1 MAHYRGYAM
10 RKMWLIIVREFM
22 ERVRKKSFV
31 VATFVTPLLMV
42 VMMVAPSL
50 IMLYGSSD
58 QKQVVVVDRSG
69 MVAERLVSTPE
80 VKFIDQSNLSKREA
94 CEIYGEDS
102 GVMGVLY
109 VGSEIECRDSV
120 QLITNES
127 SSIMIDEV
135 ISRQISDI
143 VEREKLRAYDI
154 ENLDQILASVATNIE
169 LATYENNGTGEEAT
183 MESTSSG
190 INYVL
195 GLILGMML
203 YMLLIL
209 YGQMVLTSVV
219 EEKSS
224 RVIDVMVTS
233 STPFQIMMGKI
244 LGVALVALTQVAIWA
259 VMVIAAS
266 KFLLPLVFSAELVAT
281 NDMMMQSIIGTLSD
295 TGYLASLFGCLALYM
310 MGGFLLYAALYAA
323 AGSAVD
329 TVQEGQ
335 QYNTLIMMPI
345 ILAIMLM
352 MTIFNDP
359 NSPVA
364 FWASMVPF
372 TSPIVMIARIPFGI
386 PWWQIVVSLVVLYA
400 TYIGVVWFAA
410 RIFRVGI
417 FMHGKRPSWRELW
430 QWIRTK

>member
-1 MAHYRGYAM
+1 M
-10 RKMWLIIVREFM
+10 
-22 ERVRKKSFV
+22 
-31 VATFVTPLLMV
+31 
-42 VMMVAPSL
+42 
-50 IMLYGSSD
+50 
-58 QKQVVVVDRSG
+58 VVVDRSG

-80 VKFIDQSNLSKREA
+80 VMFIDQSNLSKREA

-244 LGVALVALTQVAIWA
+244 LGIALVALTQVAIWA

-266 KFLLPLVFSAELVAT
+266 KFLLPLVFSVELVAT
-281 NDMMMQSIIGTLSD
+281 NDMMMQSIVGTLSD

>member
-1 MAHYRGYAM
+1 M
-10 RKMWLIIVREFM
+10 RKIQLIIAREFM
-22 ERVRKKSFV
+22 ERVRKKSFII
-31 VATFVTPLLMV
+31 ATLLTPLLTVGLMI
-42 VMMVAPSL
+42 APTL
-50 IMLYGSSD
+50 FMLYGTSD

-69 MVAERLVSTPE
+69 LVADKLSPTSE
-80 VKFIDQSNLSKREA
+80 VMFVDQSHLSKREA
-94 CEIYGEDS
+94 CSLYGEDS
-102 GVMGVLY
+102 GMFGVLY
-109 VGSEIECRDSV
+109 IGSEIERRDSV

-127 SSIMIDEV
+127 SSVMIEDV
-135 ISRQISDI
+135 IRQQLNGI
-143 VEREKLRAYDI
+143 VEREKLRAHNI
-154 ENLDQILASVATNIE
+154 ENLDEILASVATNIE
-169 LATYENNGTGEEAT
+169 LATYENDGTGEEET

-190 INYVL
+190 ISYAL
-195 GLILGMML
+195 GLVLGMML

-224 RVIDVMVTS
+224 RVIDVLVTS

-244 LGVALVALTQVAIWA
+244 LGIALVAVAQIAIWA
-259 VMVIAAS
+259 LLVIAAS
-266 KFLLPLVFSAELVAT
+266 KFLVPALFSDNVVMA
-281 NDMMMQSIIGTLSD
+281 NDMMLASIMGTLTD
-295 TGYLASLFGCLALYM
+295 TGYLAMLFGLLLLFVV
-310 MGGFLLYAALYAA
+310 GGFLLYAALYAA

-329 TVQEGQ
+329 SVQEGQ
-335 QYNTLIMMPI
+335 QYNTIIMMPI
-345 ILAIMLM
+345 IFSIFIM

-359 NSPVA
+359 NSPLA
-364 FWASMVPF
+364 FWASMIPF

-430 QWIRTK
+430 QWVRMK

>member
-10 RKMWLIIVREFM
+10 RKIWLIIVREFM

-80 VKFIDQSNLSKREA
+80 VMFIDQSNLSKREA

-127 SSIMIDEV
+127 SSIMIDEA

-244 LGVALVALTQVAIWA
+244 LGIALVALTQVAIWA

-266 KFLLPLVFSAELVAT
+266 KFLLPLVFSVELVAT
-281 NDMMMQSIIGTLSD
+281 NDMMMQSIVGTLSD

>member
-10 RKMWLIIVREFM
+10 RKIWLIIVREFM

-31 VATFVTPLLMV
+31 VATVVAPLLMV
-42 VMMVAPSL
+42 LMMVAPSL

-69 MVAERLVSTPE
+69 MVANRLVSTPE
-80 VKFIDQSNLSKREA
+80 VMFIDQSNLSKREA

-109 VGSEIECRDSV
+109 VGSEIEHRDSV

-127 SSIMIDEV
+127 SSIMIDEA

-244 LGVALVALTQVAIWA
+244 LGIALVALTQVVIWA

>member
-80 VKFIDQSNLSKREA
+80 VMFIDQSNLSKREA

-127 SSIMIDEV
+127 SSIMIDEA

-244 LGVALVALTQVAIWA
+244 LGIALVALTQVAIWA

>member
-69 MVAERLVSTPE
+69 MVAERLVTTPE
-80 VKFIDQSNLSKREA
+80 VMFIDQSNLSKREA

-127 SSIMIDEV
+127 SSIMIDEA

-143 VEREKLRAYDI
+143 LEREKLRAYDI

-244 LGVALVALTQVAIWA
+244 LGIALVALTQVAIWA

-281 NDMMMQSIIGTLSD
+281 NDMMMQSIVGTLSD

-430 QWIRTK
+430 QWITTK

>member
-1 MAHYRGYAM
+1 MAHYRGYDM

-80 VKFIDQSNLSKREA
+80 VMFIDQSNLSKREA

-127 SSIMIDEV
+127 SSIMIDEA

-244 LGVALVALTQVAIWA
+244 LGIAFVALTQVAIWA
-259 VMVIAAS
+259 IMVIAAS

>member
-80 VKFIDQSNLSKREA
+80 VMFIDQSNLSKREA

-127 SSIMIDEV
+127 SSIMIDEA